1 MSEHYPD
8 PRARQ
13 QPPGAGQSDSGRQL
27 VLVIYIL
34 YLVGLFVMLTAIAG
48 LILAYIKRCDADPV
62 SASHYRYQIRTFW
75 IGLLYFVV
83 GMITTP
89 IGIGFLV
96 LVLTLLWF
104 LTRCIKGLVL
114 NSERRAIAEPTTW
127 LW

>member
-1 MSEHYPD
+1 
-8 PRARQ
+8 
-13 QPPGAGQSDSGRQL
+13 
-27 VLVIYIL
+27 
-34 YLVGLFVMLTAIAG
+34 MLTAIAG